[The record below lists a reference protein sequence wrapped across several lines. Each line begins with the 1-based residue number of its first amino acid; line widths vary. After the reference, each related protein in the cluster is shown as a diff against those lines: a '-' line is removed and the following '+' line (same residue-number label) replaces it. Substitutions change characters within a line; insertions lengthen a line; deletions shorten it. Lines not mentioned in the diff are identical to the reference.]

1 MNYFAHGRLYIA
13 SPYYL
18 AGTAVPDWL
27 NVVNRKV
34 RARAKGARLVVG
46 HEDHQIAEVA
56 SGILQHHHDDDW
68 FHRTDAFT
76 ELSWDFTVLIRDN
89 LPVDDGLRPS
99 FLGHIMVELL
109 LDSVLMEDK
118 PQLLDD
124 YYQAVSQI
132 DGLVVQQAVNLIA
145 TKSTDQLA
153 YFIGRF
159 KEVQFLKDYP
169 DDEKLLHRL
178 NQVMQRV
185 KLPALPN
192 SFTSLLPE
200 MRTRVR
206 TRQEEL
212 LAHEGQSPEVEPAD

>member
-1 MNYFAHGRLYIA
+1 MNYFAHGRLYID
-13 SPYYL
+13 SPFYL

-34 RARAKGARLVVG
+34 RARAKGARLLVG
-46 HEDHQIAEVA
+46 DADPEIAQVA

-68 FHRTDAFT
+68 FHRTEAFT
-76 ELSWDFTVLIRDN
+76 ELSWNFTVLIRDN

-109 LDSVLMEDK
+109 LDSVLMEDD

-132 DGLVVQQAVNLIA
+132 DGLKVQQVVNQIA
-145 TKSTDQLA
+145 TKTTDQLA

-159 KEVQFLKDYP
+159 KEVRFLEDYP

-192 SFTSLLPE
+192 GFTSLLPE

-206 TRQEEL
+206 ARKEEL
-212 LAHEGQSPEVEPAD
+212 LVNEGQTPKVEPAD